1 MLFFNMLIV
10 RFYKGKLCFFM
21 LNKVVYLCP
30 HKIKMKKFLLFLF
43 IVPISYCAQIPVGYY
58 NGTEGLTGYALKSK
72 VHEIISQKIFSY
84 SYSQIGPLYAYTDL
98 DKYYENDNTVLDIYS
113 EKPTEEDSYNYN
125 LTQNISSATTEG
137 EGWNK
142 EHGMPQ
148 STYYGIYPMYSDM
161 HYLIPA
167 DARINQLRS
176 NYPYARNNGES
187 NVFSN
192 GSKRGKSTTP
202 GYSNL
207 VYEPID
213 EFKGDVARYLLYF
226 AVRYEGNL
234 NLYNHQLSTMPLDGS
249 EEKAFEGWY
258 ITMLKD
264 WNELDPVSQ
273 KERDR
278 NNAVFAIQKIRNPFI
293 DHPEWVNMIW
303 SETPD
308 AVAPQ
313 APSNLS
319 ISQLGKN
326 FVTLSW
332 TPSSDTDVLGYK
344 VYVNGTY
351 VKYSKT
357 NSVTIDRLSPSTAYN
372 VTVKAYDKGYLLSP
386 DSNQVSATTLS
397 SDNFAKDLMI
407 TKYIEGTTS
416 STSDVYNT
424 AIEITN
430 LTGHDV
436 NLGNYYLN
444 IEFKGTTSYYLS
456 DPYQLEGKIAHGESI
471 VIINPK
477 SNFAGVDVN
486 QYKFVTNSAPL
497 TFTGSQ
503 YVELSYGTK
512 TIKTASTNNYEMLFE
527 TVDAVGSRGISNTN
541 ANKSL
546 YRNTNVNKPNST
558 FTASEW
564 TEYGMNYA
572 TGLGSFLA
580 ANEPEKV
587 DLAFEIYPNPVTEKL
602 YVTGKNLSK
611 VSKAAIYDVSGKL
624 IQEINNPFNN
634 FNSIDVSNYKT
645 GIYILKID
653 ENSYKFL
660 KK

>member
-1 MLFFNMLIV
+1 
-10 RFYKGKLCFFM
+10 
-21 LNKVVYLCP
+21 
-30 HKIKMKKFLLFLF
+30 MKKFLLFLF
-43 IVPISYCAQIPVGYY
+43 MVPMIYLAQIPAGYY

-113 EKPTEEDSYNYN
+113 EKPTEADSYNYN

-264 WNELDPVSQ
+264 WNALDPVSQ

-308 AVAPQ
+308 AIAPQ

-319 ISQLGKN
+319 ISQVGKN
-326 FVTLSW
+326 FFTFSW

-444 IEFKGTTSYYLS
+444 IEFKSSTSYYLS

-486 QYKFVTNSAPL
+486 QYKFVTNSTPL

-512 TIKTASTNNYEMLFE
+512 TIKTVKTNNYEMLFE

-541 ANKSL
+541 ADKSL
-546 YRNTNVNKPNST
+546 YRKSNISNPNYAFNT
-558 FTASEW
+558 SEW
-564 TEYGMNYA
+564 TEYGINYA

-580 ANEPEKV
+580 TNEPEKV
-587 DLAFEIYPNPVTEKL
+587 ELAFEIYPNPVTEKL

>member
-1 MLFFNMLIV
+1 
-10 RFYKGKLCFFM
+10 
-21 LNKVVYLCP
+21 
-30 HKIKMKKFLLFLF
+30 
-43 IVPISYCAQIPVGYY
+43 
-58 NGTEGLTGYALKSK
+58 
-72 VHEIISQKIFSY
+72 
-84 SYSQIGPLYAYTDL
+84 
-98 DKYYENDNTVLDIYS
+98 
-113 EKPTEEDSYNYN
+113 
-125 LTQNISSATTEG
+125 
-137 EGWNK
+137 
-142 EHGMPQ
+142 
-148 STYYGIYPMYSDM
+148 
-161 HYLIPA
+161 
-167 DARINQLRS
+167 
-176 NYPYARNNGES
+176 
-187 NVFSN
+187 
-192 GSKRGKSTTP
+192 
-202 GYSNL
+202 
-207 VYEPID
+207 
-213 EFKGDVARYLLYF
+213 
-226 AVRYEGNL
+226 
-234 NLYNHQLSTMPLDGS
+234 MPLDGS

-264 WNELDPVSQ
+264 WNALDPVSQ

-308 AVAPQ
+308 AIAPQ

-386 DSNQVSATTLS
+386 DSNQISATTLS

-541 ANKSL
+541 ADKSL
-546 YRNTNVNKPNST
+546 YRKSNISNPNYAFNT
-558 FTASEW
+558 SEW
-564 TEYGMNYA
+564 TEYGINYA

-580 ANEPEKV
+580 TNEPEKV
-587 DLAFEIYPNPVTEKL
+587 ELAFEIYPNPVSEKL